1 MNLLISSDFTLYK
14 WFSHTYIFYSYR
26 IIGAFRFLKFSM
38 VFVTLSDILWCN
50 INKMFPFVKKAPIL
64 QEVTKYK
71 PNLHTP
77 LHTTKKRLKIMIKR
91 FFYVR
96 GDARIWRNRR
106 PSIEKIIIIHSE
118 FEWGLTKSQIRI
130 EVLIKNVFPSPTF
143 LQRELLASETSIFFT
158 DPSICYPSGRFG
170 KISREPCL
178 TISLSREL

>member
-1 MNLLISSDFTLYK
+1 MNHIVNNFLNMELTYFFRCYIYK
-14 WFSHTYIFYSYR
+14 WFSHTFIFYSSW
-26 IIGAFRFLKFSM
+26 IIVSIFKKKFYGHVFL
-38 VFVTLSDILWCN
+38 TLSDILWWN
-50 INKMFPFVKKAPIL
+50 INKMFPFVKKAPLL

-71 PNLHTP
+71 PYLHTP

-143 LQRELLASETSIFFT
+143 LQRELLASETSIFLQ
-158 DPSICYPSGRFG
+158 I
-170 KISREPCL
+170 REFVIL
-178 TISLSREL
+178 VVDLEK